1 MPSHATHLECTGCGA
16 HHPHRVLQGVSPCCA
31 LPLYVRYDL
40 AGVGDALPRQALS
53 GRSADLWR
61 YAELLPVEDPA
72 TAPVL
77 GEGWTPLLSVP
88 RLAAELG
95 MDRLLVKEEGGNPTG
110 SFKAR
115 GLALAVARAAELGA
129 REVAL
134 PTAGNAGAAAAA
146 YAARAGLVCHVF
158 APRDTSAAILAQIRA
173 LGARLVLVE
182 GVITDCAARVREGA
196 ERHGWVDLSTL
207 REPYRVEGKKTM
219 GIELAEQLGWRLPD
233 AILYPAG
240 GGTGLVGMWKAFA
253 EMEALGWIGPER
265 PRMFAVQAAGCAP
278 IVRAFAAGAERAE
291 PWERPATRALGLRV
305 PRAIGD
311 FLMLRALRESGG
323 GAVAVGDDEM
333 EAWVERGGAA
343 SGIYFAREG
352 AATLAALAALCAQG
366 LIAPGELTVC
376 FNTATGLTDPVH

>member
-1 MPSHATHLECTGCGA
+1 MSSHATHLECTGCGA
-16 HHPHRVLQGVSPCCA
+16 HHTHRARQGVSPCCS

-40 AGVGDALPRQALS
+40 EAVRAALPRDALAN
-53 GRSADLWR
+53 RSADLWR
-61 YAELLPVEDPA
+61 YAELLPVEDVA
-72 TAPVL
+72 AAPRL
-77 GEGWTPLLSVP
+77 GEGWTPLLSLP
-88 RLAAELG
+88 RLAGELG
-95 MDRLLVKEEGGNPTG
+95 MEQLLVKEEGGNPTG

-129 REVAL
+129 GEVAL

-158 APRDTSAAILAQIRA
+158 APRDTSSPILAQTRA
-173 LGARLVLVE
+173 LGARLELVD
-182 GVITDCAARVREGA
+182 GLITDCAARVREGV

-219 GIELAEQLGWRLPD
+219 GIEIAEQLGWLLPD

-253 EMEALGWIGPER
+253 EMEALGWIGAER
-265 PRMFAVQAAGCAP
+265 PRMFAVQASGCAP
-278 IVRAFAAGAERAE
+278 VVRAFEAGAERAE
-291 PWERPATRALGLRV
+291 PWENPRTRALGLRV

-323 GAVAVGDDEM
+323 GAVAVEDAEM
-333 EAWVERGGAA
+333 ERWQSRGGAA
-343 SGIYFAREG
+343 SGVYFAREG
-352 AATLAALAALCAQG
+352 AATLAALEKLLAR
-366 LIAPGELTVC
+366 GELAPNARVVC
-376 FNTATGLTDPVH
+376 FNTATGLTEPAP